1 MATTIHHNP
10 VLLQQQQQNQEDE
23 DIALANY
30 LSTSLRL
37 DQRQVNKQ
45 PPSLLLLNRIL
56 LPYFISPN
64 PTFFRAFILIVAQ
77 IDYFWL

>member
-23 DIALANY
+23 DIVLANY

-37 DQRQVNKQ
+37 DQRQVNEL
-45 PPSLLLLNRIL
+45 PPSHLLLKGFSFPIL
-56 LPYFISPN
+56 FPPN
-64 PTFFRAFILIVAQ
+64 PTFFRAFILLVAQ
-77 IDYFWL
+77 VDYFWL

>member
-10 VLLQQQQQNQEDE
+10 VLLQQQQNQEDE

-37 DQRQVNKQ
+37 DQRQVNNN
-45 PPSLLLLNRIL
+45 PL
-56 LPYFISPN
+56 YF
-64 PTFFRAFILIVAQ
+64 F
-77 IDYFWL
+77 Y